1 MKKQTVRTIYYISI
15 IISLVTILVCA
26 VIINRTLVNTSEFV
40 YDDSTVFADEPVS
53 AYMVY
58 IDGEGSATVGFADEQ
73 SGDAGAVVEFVR
85 GVAYTKELP
94 DANISKTRIPDAW
107 VVLYDKENR
116 MSDRINFYDKGT
128 VAVLNGRCFEA
139 DPADMNRLIELCDMN
154 VVKSNDEKAS
164 EEELAPEQE
173 MVEND

>member
-26 VIINRTLVNTSEFV
+26 VVINRTLVNTPEFAF
-40 YDDSTVFADEPVS
+40 DDSTVLADEPVS

-58 IDGEGSATVGFADEQ
+58 IDEEGNATVGFADEQ
-73 SGDAGAVVEFVR
+73 SGDAGAVIGFVKS
-85 GVAYTKELP
+85 VAYTNVIT

-116 MSDRINFYDKGT
+116 MSDRINFYDKGA
-128 VAVLNGRCFEA
+128 VAVLNGKCFEA

-154 VVKSNDEKAS
+154 VVKSNDEESS
-164 EEELAPEQE
+164 EEEISLEQE
-173 MVEND
+173 LVEND